1 MLYDILNVGGDIMFK
16 DKLREL
22 RLKENLSQEKL
33 ASLIYVSRSCIY
45 KWKSGKG
52 LPSDVNLKSLCD
64 YFNISEEEL
73 ISNKDYKEYFN
84 KDIITNKMINIISI
98 FGIIVSLLLFILSF
112 VAMVEVKLKGDIILA
127 IRVITSIA
135 DILNLKCIFFLLFY
149 FFTLII
155 SIFNLCKVFN
165 NLNKKKM
172 LIINIIFICLSILVF
187 FISFIL
193 AII

>member
-1 MLYDILNVGGDIMFK
+1 
-16 DKLREL
+16 
-22 RLKENLSQEKL
+22 
-33 ASLIYVSRSCIY
+33 
-45 KWKSGKG
+45 
-52 LPSDVNLKSLCD
+52 
-64 YFNISEEEL
+64 
-73 ISNKDYKEYFN
+73 
-84 KDIITNKMINIISI
+84 
-98 FGIIVSLLLFILSF
+98 
-112 VAMVEVKLKGDIILA
+112 MVEVKLKGDIILA

-172 LIINIIFICLSILVF
+172 LIINIIIICLSILVF

>member
-1 MLYDILNVGGDIMFK
+1 MFK

-45 KWKSGKG
+45 KWESGKG

-64 YFNISEEEL
+64 YFNVSEEEL

-112 VAMVEVKLKGDIILA
+112 VAMVEVKLKEDIILA

>member
-1 MLYDILNVGGDIMFK
+1 MFK